1 MGFFLVGALLLTSVD
16 VDATRPPPHM
26 LDLYDS
32 SKAGITSK
40 RPPPRPGRP
49 AGRGWRTA
57 AMRVLATGTIRGGVD
72 GFVRRGGV
80 WPRRLLKRDPDAGR
94 DQHPAGDALLQGSDE
109 SRWRRQRL
117 RARGREPDDAA
128 GLVDLVPGET
138 EDLARTYSAPV
149 EQPMIWGGEALVSSR
164 CLTEILGREEEHE
177 VPRTRPHHHD
187 TAGCRAA
194 RGRSAWHRFR
204 RQGVSPTSEVVTA
217 GVVARLGLNRQAT
230 TGDGAS
236 AVGVRVWPAPVGH
249 RV

>member
-40 RPPPRPGRP
+40 RPPARPGRP
-49 AGRGWRTA
+49 AGRGWRT

-109 SRWRRQRL
+109 SLWRRALRPDRLQR
-117 RARGREPDDAA
+117 
-128 GLVDLVPGET
+128 T
-138 EDLARTYSAPV
+138 
-149 EQPMIWGGEALVSSR
+149 
-164 CLTEILGREEEHE
+164 
-177 VPRTRPHHHD
+177 
-187 TAGCRAA
+187 
-194 RGRSAWHRFR
+194 
-204 RQGVSPTSEVVTA
+204 
-217 GVVARLGLNRQAT
+217 
-230 TGDGAS
+230 
-236 AVGVRVWPAPVGH
+236 
-249 RV
+249 